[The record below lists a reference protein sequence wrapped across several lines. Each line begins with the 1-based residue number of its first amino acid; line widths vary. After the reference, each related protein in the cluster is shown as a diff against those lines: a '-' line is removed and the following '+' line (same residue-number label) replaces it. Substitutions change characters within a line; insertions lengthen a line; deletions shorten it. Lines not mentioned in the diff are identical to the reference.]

1 MMPSL
6 FVSHWELVRDTFR
19 QAHASGI
26 SWMMLTL
33 TAVCVLFCASVDI
46 AGDVNLHGGDEP
58 PMFLPPPNPRVV
70 LASIV
75 TPLASTH
82 PFEAAALTA
91 ACRKTWFESTPEFAR
106 ADGVDVLAGRM
117 TLGFGVISLAVA
129 RERSDSVRFLELILS
144 AGAAGAFGVLL
155 ALIWTAGFV
164 PTFLEPS
171 AAAVLLAK
179 PVPRWQL
186 LVAKYL
192 GVVAFVGCWIV
203 LFVASTWFTLGLRT
217 GVWDVAY
224 WRCVPL
230 LLLQF
235 AVFYSF
241 SILLAVVTRSTV
253 ACVFGSFLFWL
264 LAWGINYARVM
275 VLGLGETHPVHP
287 VPAVTSMLTES
298 AYWIAPKP
306 IDASLML
313 FDAMDAGQHFEVPE
327 VFRILQASHAFS
339 PALSVLSTVLIA
351 ALLLAVALAH
361 ELNSKD
367 Y

>member
-1 MMPSL
+1 MKSSL
-6 FVSHWELVRDTFR
+6 LVPQGELIWDTFR

-26 SWMMLTL
+26 SWIMLTV
-33 TAVCVLFCASVDI
+33 TFVCVLFCASVDI
-46 AGDVNLHGGDEP
+46 VGDVNLYAGDEP
-58 PMFLPPPNPRVV
+58 AMFLPPPNPRVV
-70 LASIV
+70 LSSVV

-82 PFEAAALTA
+82 PFGAAAIA
-91 ACRKTWFESTPEFAR
+91 VACRKTWFESTPEFAK
-106 ADGVDVLAGRM
+106 AEGVDVLAGRM

-203 LFVASTWFTLGLRT
+203 LFVASTWLTLGLRT
-217 GVWDVAY
+217 GVWDLAY

-264 LAWGINYARVM
+264 LSWGINYARVM
-275 VLGLGETHPVHP
+275 ILGLGESHP
-287 VPAVTSMLTES
+287 VPAATSTLTQA

-306 IDASLML
+306 IDASMML

-327 VFRILQASHAFS
+327 AFRILHASHAFS
-339 PALSVLSTVLIA
+339 PTLSVLSTFVIA
-351 ALLLAVALAH
+351 ALLLALSAH
-361 ELNSKD
+361 ELDSKD